1 MTKQEEQQCV
11 GIAIMEILQVV
22 QEVRPLKKEEQDAL
36 IIKLQRWLMQ
46 FQGGK

>member
-11 GIAIMEILQVV
+11 GIAIMEILQAV
-22 QEVRPLKKEEQDAL
+22 QEVKPLEKHEQEAL

-46 FQGGK
+46 FKGL